1 MEKIRIRTFACGNI
15 RMRKSMSFLQ
25 DRSLF
30 EPRQTLPDNVFL
42 IEHPVHG
49 RILVDTGWSAGCR
62 ETLPR
67 HLLDLYDPEIR
78 SEETAA
84 EQLAA
89 LGICPEDFDLLLLTH
104 LDADHTSALKD
115 FAGKAKRIVCAE
127 LEYFYSCRMVY
138 KRREFW
144 DSWIPYADRIE
155 RIHYRASVLGPVGR
169 GFDLF
174 GDDSVI
180 CIYTPG
186 HTDGIFTTIIS
197 RGPSNRFLVHGDGHY
212 GGPFAV
218 IASDVAFSQRNLDE
232 EVVPG
237 YGFDRQMQKKSLLF
251 LKSLQRDP
259 MHRATLFSHS
269 SPVQDLLEL

>member
-1 MEKIRIRTFACGNI
+1 MNPIRIRTIACGNI
-15 RMRKSMSFLQ
+15 RMKKSMSFLD

-30 EPRQTLPDNVFL
+30 ESRQTLPNNVFL
-42 IEHPVHG
+42 LEHPLHG
-49 RILVDTGWSAGCR
+49 RILFDTGWSSDCR
-62 ETLPR
+62 RTLPR
-67 HLLDLYDPEIR
+67 HLLGLYDPEIR
-78 SEETAA
+78 AGETAA
-84 EQLAA
+84 EQLSS
-89 LGICPEDFDLLLLTH
+89 LGIRPEDIDLLLLTH

-115 FAGKAKRIVCAE
+115 FAGKAKRIACAE

-138 KRREFW
+138 KRREYW
-144 DSWIPYADRIE
+144 ESWIPYADRIE

-197 RGPSNRFLVHGDGHY
+197 QSPSNRFLVHGDGRY
-212 GGPFAV
+212 GGAFAV
-218 IASDVAFSQRNLDE
+218 IASDTAFSQRNLDE

-237 YGFDRQMQKKSLLF
+237 YGFDHQMQKKSLLF
-251 LKSLQRDP
+251 LKSLQNDP
-259 MHRATLFSHS
+259 MHRFTLFSHA
-269 SPVQDLLEL
+269 SPGQTILEL

>member
-1 MEKIRIRTFACGNI
+1 MEPIRIRTLPCGSI
-15 RMRKSMSFLQ
+15 RMKRSMSFLD

-30 EPRQTLPDNVFL
+30 EPRQTLPNNVFL

-49 RILVDTGWSAGCR
+49 RILLDTGWSSDCR

-67 HLLDLYDPEIR
+67 HLLDLYDPQIR
-78 SEETAA
+78 MGETAV
-84 EQLAA
+84 EQLAT
-89 LGICPEDFDLLLLTH
+89 LGTCPEDIDLLLLTH

-115 FAGKAKRIVCAE
+115 FAGKAKRIACAE

-144 DSWIPYADRIE
+144 DSWIPYADLIE

-186 HTDGIFTTIIS
+186 HTDGIFTTIVS
-197 RGPSNRFLVHGDGHY
+197 QSPSNRFLVCGDGHY

-218 IASDVAFSQRNLDE
+218 IASDVAFSRRNLEE

-251 LKSLQRDP
+251 LKSLEEDP

-269 SPVQDLLEL
+269 STEQELVEL